1 MTRPAGRQAL
11 SEAVRPK
18 KTHWVLW
25 AVVLAVAVALRF
37 WQISGQI
44 LIDDEWHAVH
54 KLMMSGY
61 KDIFLSLGHADYSIP
76 LTLLFRW
83 LADSV
88 GLTMWKM
95 RFLPLLT
102 GVLAVP
108 LLPRLLGR
116 WLDGRER
123 LLFAALLAVSPLL
136 IHFSRYVRPYSPVIL
151 LGFAAVILL
160 WHWWHGGGHWRAV
173 LFSLFT
179 IMAAWLHPL
188 SALFPGAALV
198 WFFAAGLLGWRNRG
212 QIAPLVRLW
221 LLAVVTVGLS
231 CALLLPPILADS
243 ASLAVKSGMGRIEWS
258 TVAQGWEL
266 IFGTAGNFMGVFM
279 LLPVVAG
286 AVVLWRRDRLFL
298 LYWLWMTAFAVAVI
312 ALLAPEWLQNA
323 LVLVRYAVIAQPFF
337 LALAALGVL
346 ALIRSVRLAVARGLL
361 AAGLVTALFFAGP
374 LPGMYGELNQFTNG
388 LRYQFDYDFV
398 RSPFH
403 PLYNPLPVSEPYE
416 DMKEAPGHWQIIET
430 GWHFE
435 INMTPISEYQRFH
448 QLPIK
453 IGMIS
458 GLCTDERLE
467 GHQPDG
473 WTWGELNPDSGLDI
487 ALKNFVFLTDVLAEP
502 PAGNRFVV
510 FHRRPFYDWSRTLP
524 DVQPC
529 IDAFRDRFGE
539 PWRSTDDLVVF
550 RILGA
555 G

>member
-1 MTRPAGRQAL
+1 
-11 SEAVRPK
+11 
-18 KTHWVLW
+18 
-25 AVVLAVAVALRF
+25 
-37 WQISGQI
+37 
-44 LIDDEWHAVH
+44 
-54 KLMMSGY
+54 
-61 KDIFLSLGHADYSIP
+61 
-76 LTLLFRW
+76 
-83 LADSV
+83 
-88 GLTMWKM
+88 
-95 RFLPLLT
+95 
-102 GVLAVP
+102 
-108 LLPRLLGR
+108 
-116 WLDGRER
+116 
-123 LLFAALLAVSPLL
+123 
-136 IHFSRYVRPYSPVIL
+136 
-151 LGFAAVILL
+151 
-160 WHWWHGGGHWRAV
+160 
-173 LFSLFT
+173 
-179 IMAAWLHPL
+179 
-188 SALFPGAALV
+188 
-198 WFFAAGLLGWRNRG
+198 
-212 QIAPLVRLW
+212 
-221 LLAVVTVGLS
+221 
-231 CALLLPPILADS
+231 
-243 ASLAVKSGMGRIEWS
+243 MGRIGWS

-286 AVVLWRRDRLFL
+286 AVVLWRRDRLLL
-298 LYWLWMTAFAVAVI
+298 LYWLWLTAFAVAVI

-403 PLYNPLPVSEPYE
+403 PLFSSLDMPGPYE
-416 DMKEAPGHWQIIET
+416 DMKEAPGRWQVIETGWHFEINMTPISEYQRFHQLPIKIGMISGLCTDERLEGHQPDGWTWGELNPDSGLDIALKNFVFLTEDMKEAPGRWQVIET